1 MYRFYGNKLFF
12 ILLLALAVYAQEQKR
27 IAILNTEDDG
37 EPPMESTDLNHLTVK
52 LREIAG
58 NVLQDRYGIMS
69 SQSII
74 DKLGKDDARK
84 ACKEA
89 KGCLA
94 QLGKKISADYIGQAR
109 VGRFG
114 KNLTINVELYNSG
127 NGLQTSVISGD
138 AENISGLLAILNEK
152 APGMFGKMPGTLSKK
167 DGIRNIKTVEGYKP
181 GPETNYLASITSEPE
196 GAVLNINGVNAN
208 DCTKTPCKVV
218 LAEGNIRIIATLDQ
232 YEKSD
237 TTILLK
243 QNNQSIKIKLN
254 PNFGILE
261 IKPAYIDG
269 IGKNEQWNLVINGKP
284 FSSLENRLPPD
295 EYEVK
300 LSHRCYEEISFE
312 VGINKGGKRTVFDI
326 AGYKTLKKGGLFLN
340 AKKNGE
346 LTSAPVF
353 VNDNQIGE
361 TPFNGPVPVCA
372 KIEVGSGR
380 EKVEVKLKHNDKVSH
395 TANISDNIFTDP
407 RDGKK
412 YKIAKIGTQIWMA
425 ENLNYN
431 ANGSKCYDNQ
441 ESNCQKYGRLYNL
454 STAKTVCPKSW
465 HLPTKAEW
473 DVLIS
478 VAGKNLKSSS
488 GWGNSSKQPG
498 NGDDIYSFSALPG
511 GWADSSGTFSSFGF
525 SGIWWSTSSNYIY
538 SETVFRLIIRYD
550 SDTARWDESK
560 GSKSNFY
567 SVRCLRD

>member
-1 MYRFYGNKLFF
+1 
-12 ILLLALAVYAQEQKR
+12 
-27 IAILNTEDDG
+27 LNTEDDG
-37 EPPMESTDLNHLTVK
+37 EPPMESTDLNHLTVR

-58 NVLQDRYGIMS
+58 NVLQDHYGIMS

-138 AENISGLLAILNEK
+138 AENVSGLLTILNEK
-152 APGMFGKMPGTLSKK
+152 APGMFRKMPGASNKK
-167 DGIRNIKTVEGYKP
+167 EGIGNVKVAKDYIFYNEK
-181 GPETNYLASITSEPE
+181 NYLANITSEPE

-208 DCTKTPCKVV
+208 DCAKTPCKIV
-218 LAEGNIRIIATLDQ
+218 LAEGNVRIIATLDQ

-243 QNNQSIKIKLN
+243 QNNQKINIRLN

-261 IKPAYIDG
+261 IKPAYTDG
-269 IGKNEQWNLVINGKP
+269 IGKNEQWNLVINGKT

-300 LSHRCYEEISFE
+300 LSHRCYEEISFD
-312 VGINKGGKRTVFDI
+312 VGINKGGKRTVFDM

-353 VNDNQIGE
+353 VNDNMVGE

-372 KIEVGSGR
+372 KIEVGNSR
-380 EKVEVKLKHNDKVSH
+380 EKVEIKLKHNDKVSH

-407 RDGKK
+407 RDNKK
-412 YKIAKIGTQIWMA
+412 YKIVKIGTQIWMA
-425 ENLNYN
+425 ENLNYDVK
-431 ANGSKCYDNQ
+431 GSKCYDNKPD
-441 ESNCQKYGRLYNL
+441 NCQKYGRLYNY
-454 STAKTVCPKSW
+454 STAKTVCPNGW
-465 HLPTKAEW
+465 HLPTKVEWEALAETN
-473 DVLIS
+473 
-478 VAGKNLKSSS
+478 VAGKLLKSSN
-488 GWGNSSKQPG
+488 GWVGGVKG
-498 NGDDIYSFSALPG
+498 TDIYGFTALPG
-511 GWADSSGTFSSFGF
+511 GWSDSSGTFSSIGF
-525 SGIWWSTSSNYIY
+525 SGIWWSTSSSYTS
-538 SETVFRLIIRYD
+538 SETAFRLIIRYD
-550 SDTARWDESK
+550 SDVAKWDTSSK
-560 GSKSNFY
+560 NNLF

>member
-1 MYRFYGNKLFF
+1 MYRFCGNKLFF
-12 ILLLALAVYAQEQKR
+12 ILLLVLAAHAQEQKR
-27 IAILNTEDDG
+27 LAILNTVDDG
-37 EPPMESTDLNHLTVK
+37 KPSLESTDLNHLTVR
-52 LREIAG
+52 LREIADS
-58 NVLQDRYGIMS
+58 VLQGRYGIMS

-74 DKLGKDDARK
+74 DKLGASGAIDV
-84 ACKEA
+84 CKEA

-94 QLGKKISADYIGQAR
+94 QIGKKISADYIGQAR
-109 VGRFG
+109 IGRFG

-138 AENISGLLAILNEK
+138 AENLSGLLAVLNEK
-152 APGMFGKMPGTLSKK
+152 APGMFRKMLGTSGKK
-167 DGIRNIKTVEGYKP
+167 DGIGNVVVAKDYKFDN
-181 GPETNYLASITSEPE
+181 EKSYLANITSEPE

-208 DCTKTPCKVV
+208 DCSKTPCKIV
-218 LAEGNIRIIATLDQ
+218 LAEGNVRIIANLDQ

-243 QNNQSIKIKLN
+243 QNNQNINIKLN

-269 IGKNEQWNLVINGKP
+269 IGKNEQWNLVINGKT

-312 VGINKGGKRTVFDI
+312 VGINKGGKRTVFDMT
-326 AGYKTLKKGGLFLN
+326 GYKTLKKGGLFLN

-353 VNDNQIGE
+353 VNDNQVGE

-372 KIEVGSGR
+372 KIEIGNSR

-395 TANISDNIFTDP
+395 TANISDNIFPDL

-412 YKIAKIGTQIWMA
+412 YKIVKIGTQVWMA
-425 ENLNYN
+425 ENLNYEVK
-431 ANGSKCYDNQ
+431 GSKCYDNKPD
-441 ESNCQKYGRLYNL
+441 NCQKYGRLYNW
-454 STAKTVCPKSW
+454 SMAETVCPHGW

-473 DVLIS
+473 DVLAATN
-478 VAGKNLKSSS
+478 VAGKNIKSSN
-488 GWGNSSKQPG
+488 GWNWSNSSKRSG
-498 NGDDIYSFSALPG
+498 NGDDIYGFSALPG
-511 GWADSSGTFSSFGF
+511 GWSDSSGTFSSLGF
-525 SGIWWSTSSNYIY
+525 SGIWWSNYDVLKNI
-538 SETVFRLIIRYD
+538 FRLIIRYD
-550 SDTARWDESK
+550 SDAVRWDMS
-560 GSKSNFY
+560 GKSSLL